1 MMQLRNLINLYILF
15 IATLPVSTLA
25 AEPLQFSSGDQQV
38 QLVEL
43 YTSQGCSSCPPAEK
57 WLNKFKSDDRL
68 WKQVVPM
75 AFHVDYWDY
84 LGWRDSYASNAYSAR
99 QRQYRQQ
106 GNVRSVYTPGFVL
119 NGKEWKGWFSRDPLP
134 SDVIEHSVLSAS
146 LQNGQLTA
154 SYANSPSPGELVLNI
169 AVLGFD
175 IESAIAGGEN
185 AGRKLR
191 HEFTVLAHDKHSSN
205 SGGWQVS
212 LPNVKSD
219 AARRFGLALWVSPVN
234 KLQPLQATGGWLPK
248 EYLKKL

>member
-1 MMQLRNLINLYILF
+1 MMNIRNMISIGILF
-15 IATLPVSTLA
+15 ITTLSSAWADAPI
-25 AEPLQFSSGDQQV
+25 EFSSGDQQV

-57 WLNKFKSDDRL
+57 WLNKFKSDGRL

-99 QRQYRQQ
+99 QRQYRKQ

-119 NGKEWKGWFSRDPLP
+119 NGNEWKGWFSSDPLLF
-134 SDVIEHSVLSAS
+134 DVMKRGVLSAS

-154 SYANSPSPGELVLNI
+154 NYADSPSPGELILNV

-175 IESAIAGGEN
+175 IESAIASGEN

-191 HEFTVLAHDKHSSN
+191 HEFVVLAHDKHLSN
-205 SGGWQVS
+205 SGSWQAS
-212 LPNVKSD
+212 LPSVKSD
-219 AARRFGLALWVSPVN
+219 AARRYGLALWVSLAN

-248 EYLKKL
+248 ENLQRL